1 MTVEVYKPFLKARSG
16 QSVPT
21 HPTIIARPPSRIS
34 VDVPSR
40 KVRHTYT
47 PISPRMDLVI
57 GIEEL
62 THPDKPSFAEL
73 EALITAEDLSY
84 KKQIITTELIN
95 QANTTEWS

>member
-1 MTVEVYKPFLKARSG
+1 MTVEVYKPFLKPRSG

-21 HPTIIARPPSRIS
+21 RPVITARLPSS
-34 VDVPSR
+34 PSGDVPSR

-73 EALITAEDLSY
+73 EALLTAEDLS
-84 KKQIITTELIN
+84 
-95 QANTTEWS
+95 